1 VKVKERMSPDP
12 FTVTPDASVD
22 EALGLMNSHGVRHLP
37 VVEDGGL
44 VGLVTDTQLRTA
56 WFPSLLDELIV
67 RDVMSDN
74 PFVIDED
81 STVYEAARL
90 LYNHKLTGLLVQSEG
105 KLTGILTLAD
115 ILGLFV
121 SLLGLLT
128 DTCRVDVALRPPKD
142 SLDKVHQLICSLGG
156 EVVSVALLHAEPSR
170 RVYSFRLEK
179 IDLDPIVDALKQAG
193 HEVLD

>member
-1 VKVKERMSPDP
+1 MKVKERMSPNP
-12 FTVTPDASVD
+12 FTVAPDASVD
-22 EALGLMNSHGVRHLP
+22 EALGLMNAHGIRHLP
-37 VVEDGGL
+37 VVGNGDL

-56 WFPSLLDELIV
+56 WFPSLLDELLV
-67 RDVMSDN
+67 HNVMTDN

-90 LYNHKLTGLLVQSEG
+90 LYNHKLTGVLVQSQG

-121 SLLGLLT
+121 NLLGLLT
-128 DTCRVDVALRPPKD
+128 DTCRVDVALKPQKD
-142 SLDKVHQLICSLGG
+142 SLDKVHQLICRHGG
-156 EVVSVALLHAEPSR
+156 EVVSVALLSSEPSR

-179 IDLDPIVDALKQAG
+179 IELEPIVQALKEAG